1 MPGYRRPLANVIFE
15 FCRRIVAGEPGDTD
29 NCDIVWKILADE
41 VVLRIFEGGADV
53 EEGSGEAGQDPSV
66 ETIVAFLAQCAEAVE
81 PSVNEDED
89 DAELA
94 GTFESHGSSSPHTTP
109 HTISAF
115 TSPLLS
121 RVQSD
126 VHPDA
131 GSSRSQ
137 SLHPSD
143 DFPEHL
149 SSSPSRIPA
158 SRSYPIQALSALIS
172 IFSQLCFTPHAPPAN
187 LDYVLAYILR
197 VFESLTFVLVK
208 GKSIRVRL
216 AALQFLLRLRADRD
230 HRLYFSVTGY
240 DPEGQVVSLSAL
252 INRVGTSDIVDA
264 PPPPTLDAVSQLRKA
279 RARARIPPSERDA
292 ITSRDRGGRLSQ
304 SFSRNATSRSR
315 SRVGG
320 SVLAGSGTRVNPNA
334 ALWRLPDQLLF
345 SVSTVDTPSEIL
357 GTYDPSG
364 PDGVVVLPIS
374 EYLSALLSIL
384 ESEKS
389 WDILS
394 YVLCHLP
401 VQISNKHLFCGPKSR
416 IVISKI
422 LATLC
427 LGVLEGGIF
436 ARSIERWPTG
446 IKIRDAH
453 GLVYHT
459 LSVLVSYKGYFD
471 IKQRHSLVEV
481 FLRGLSGQPATI
493 MCCLNALSV
502 SAFEL
507 QPSIIRYLSSILEK
521 LSQIMSNPD
530 MAVHI
535 LSFLSI
541 IGSHPPLY
549 SNFIEDDYKMV
560 FGVALQYLQHHNRM
574 TRADS
579 PDTPMSSWALSQ
591 HVRIL
596 SYHLV
601 YVWFLAVKLPDR
613 PKYLRYIT
621 RQLLLANEGND
632 QVDDPTEVCFDWLA
646 RYTYASADSR
656 PANSLLQDIVIN
668 SASNPE
674 ENGNIHSLASEKT
687 WLLGNSVVT
696 IRVLRKL
703 GWIEILSRRPSGYTK
718 FLGRLENVPLVGPGD
733 VDPDMLTIPAV
744 HLMDREFTRAQRP
757 DAGENVAEEDR
768 EEQHRLVR
776 SLLEFPDNNQEELNR
791 PDPLAGYVWSRTAPS
806 QRRKDV
812 AIDPSFFAL
821 QLSSYPNR
829 LGPSNV
835 RMLVD
840 SAAVPKFTTN
850 LDRMPVIDTHKVGI
864 MYVAPGQTTEV
875 EILRNT
881 HGSPAYTTFL
891 EGIGRLINLRGQIDV
906 YAGGLNPDED
916 GEYAYA
922 WWDDI
927 GQILYHT
934 ATMMPSHPHDE
945 HSTFKKRHIGNDFVR
960 IVWNDSGIP
969 YRFDTL
975 TTQFQFVNI
984 VIEPHSVGHISAY
997 SNSLHETE
1005 YFKVIVQRAEG
1016 MIEFAPV
1023 GHYKLVSAENLP
1035 LLVRQLSLLADWFA
1049 YVFSRTDCDT
1059 QRVEVRTNWQERL
1072 SAIRRFKDQQ
1082 YKVSVA
1088 EAKENGSVVHES
1100 VLVGDDKVQKDNILA
1115 QEAFRDFT
1123 SSF

>member
-1 MPGYRRPLANVIFE
+1 MPDYRRPLANLVFG
-15 FCRRIVAGEPGDTD
+15 FCRRVVAGEPGDTD
-29 NCDIVWKILADE
+29 YCDIVWKILADE
-41 VVLRIFEGGADV
+41 VVLRIFEGRSDK
-53 EEGSGEAGQDPSV
+53 EEAESDHNPSV
-66 ETIVAFLAQCAEAVE
+66 ETIVAFLAECAEAIE
-81 PSVNEDED
+81 PGANDDDDE
-89 DAELA
+89 AELV
-94 GTFESHGSSSPHTTP
+94 GTFESHGPSSPHTAP
-109 HTISAF
+109 HISSSF
-115 TSPLLS
+115 SSPLIS

-126 VHPDA
+126 VHPDT

-137 SLHPSD
+137 SLHPSE
-143 DFPEHL
+143 DFTEHPIPG
-149 SSSPSRIPA
+149 SSRMPP

-172 IFSQLCFTPHAPPAN
+172 IFSQLCFTPHTPPSN
-187 LDYVLAYILR
+187 FDYVLAYILR
-197 VFESLTFVLVK
+197 VFENLTFLLVK
-208 GKSIRVRL
+208 AKSVRVRL
-216 AALQFLLRLRADRD
+216 ATLQFLMRLRADRD
-230 HRLYFSVTGY
+230 HRLYFSDTGY
-240 DPEGQVVSLSAL
+240 DPEGQVASLSAL
-252 INRVGTSDIVDA
+252 INLVSPSDVVDA
-264 PPPPTLDAVSQLRKA
+264 PPPPTLDAVSELRKA
-279 RARARIPPSERDA
+279 RARARIPPSEREMM
-292 ITSRDRGGRLSQ
+292 TSRDRGGRLSQ

-315 SRVGG
+315 SRV
-320 SVLAGSGTRVNPNA
+320 SRSALAGSGPRARTRVA
-334 ALWRLPDQLLF
+334 MWRVPEQLLF
-345 SVSTVDTPSEIL
+345 SVDTVDTTSEIL

-374 EYLSALLSIL
+374 EYLFALLTIL

-389 WDILS
+389 WDIMS
-394 YVLCHLP
+394 YVLCHFP
-401 VQISNKHLFCGPKSR
+401 VQLANKHLFCGPKSR

-422 LATLC
+422 LNMLC
-427 LGVLEGGIF
+427 LGVLEGGSF
-436 ARSIERWPTG
+436 ARSIERWPFS
-446 IKIRDAH
+446 IKLRDAMH

-459 LSVLVSYKGYFD
+459 LSVLVSYKRYFD
-471 IKQRHSLVEV
+471 IKQRHLLVEV
-481 FLRGLSGQPATI
+481 FLGGLSGQSATI
-493 MCCLNALSV
+493 ICCLNALSI

-507 QPSIIRYLSSILEK
+507 QPSIIRYLSDILEK
-521 LSQIMSNPD
+521 LFKIMSNPD
-530 MAVHI
+530 MTVHI

-541 IGSHPPLY
+541 VGSHPPLY
-549 SNFIEDDYKMV
+549 SNFVEKDYKIV

-574 TRADS
+574 TRTDS
-579 PDTPMSSWALSQ
+579 PDSPMSSWALSQ
-591 HVRIL
+591 HVRIM

-613 PKYLRYIT
+613 PKYLGYIT
-621 RQLLLANEGND
+621 KQLLLANEGNE
-632 QVDDPTEVCFDWLA
+632 QVDDLTEVCFDWLA
-646 RYTYASADSR
+646 RYTYASADPR

-668 SASNPE
+668 HGSDSE
-674 ENGNIHSLASEKT
+674 GNGAPSLADTVASEKT

-696 IRVLRKL
+696 IRTLRKL

-744 HLMDREFTRAQRP
+744 FLMDRDFSQACRP
-757 DAGENVAEEDR
+757 DAHADGTEEDR
-768 EEQHRLVR
+768 EEQRRLVQD
-776 SLLEFPDNNQEELNR
+776 LLEQSENNPEDLNR
-791 PDPLAGYVWSRTAPS
+791 PDSISGYVWSRTAPS

-835 RMLVD
+835 RILVD
-840 SAAVPKFTTN
+840 SAVVLKFTAN

-864 MYVAPGQTTEV
+864 MYVAPGQTTEG

-881 HGSPAYTTFL
+881 HGSPAYTNFL

-906 YAGGLNPDED
+906 YAGGLDPDED

-934 ATMMPSHPHDE
+934 ATMMPSHPHDD

-975 TTQFQFVNI
+975 ATQFQFVNI

-997 SNSLHETE
+997 SSSFHETE
-1005 YFKVIVQRAEG
+1005 YFKVTVQRAEG

-1049 YVFSRTDCDT
+1049 YVFSRTDGDT

-1082 YKVSVA
+1082 MKA
-1088 EAKENGSVVHES
+1088 NAIDQKENGHES
-1100 VLVGDDKVQKDNILA
+1100 VDMESKDSILA
-1115 QEAFRDFT
+1115 QQAFRDFT